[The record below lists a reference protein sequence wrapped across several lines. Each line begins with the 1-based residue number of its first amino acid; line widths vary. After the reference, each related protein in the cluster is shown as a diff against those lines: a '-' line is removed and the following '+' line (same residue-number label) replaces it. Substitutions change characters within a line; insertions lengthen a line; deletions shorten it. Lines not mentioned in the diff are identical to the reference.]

1 MDYYLLSQL
10 VNGLI
15 FGLLYAL
22 IALGLT
28 IVFSIMRVVNFA
40 HGELYMVGGY
50 SLYFFTIPLGI
61 PALISLPAC
70 MLVVCV
76 VGFLVERTLLRPV
89 YTGRLER
96 PEEYAIILTFGLS
109 LLLQNGALWAIGPY
123 ELTPA
128 SFWEGS
134 YKVVGDLYL
143 AGDRLFAAGMA
154 VILMVAT
161 LLLIYQTWLGQALM
175 ATAQNRVGAA
185 VVGINVI
192 RMNLFAMGLS
202 GMLAAAAGAL
212 IAPIF
217 LVYPDVGAV
226 PVVKAFVVIV
236 LGGMG
241 SIAGSIL
248 GALLLGV
255 VESLGSVYIAVAY
268 RDVYAFLVLMLVLLF
283 RPYGLFG
290 QRERRA

>member
-1 MDYYLLSQL
+1 MDIYLISQL
-10 VNGLI
+10 INGLL

-40 HGELYMVGGY
+40 HGELYMLGGY
-50 SLYFFTIPLGI
+50 MLYLLTVQLGLPPL
-61 PALISLPAC
+61 LSLPVCMVAVGLVAC
-70 MLVVCV
+70 LI
-76 VGFLVERTLLRPV
+76 ERVLLRPV
-89 YTGRLER
+89 YTTRMER

-109 LLLQNGALWAIGPY
+109 LLLQNAALWGIGPY

-134 YKVVGDLYL
+134 QHIIGDLYL
-143 AGDRLFAAGMA
+143 AGDRLYAAGMA
-154 VILMVAT
+154 AILLVAT
-161 LLLIYQTWLGQALM
+161 LLLLYRSWWGHALM
-175 ATAQNRVGAA
+175 ATAQNRVGASI
-185 VVGINVI
+185 VGINAI
-192 RMNLFAMGLS
+192 RMHLLAMGLS
-202 GMLAAAAGAL
+202 GLLAAAAGAL

-226 PVVKAFVVIV
+226 PAIKSFVVIV

-241 SIAGSIL
+241 SIPGSIL

-255 VESLGSVYIAVAY
+255 GERLGSVYLAVSY
-268 RDVYAFLVLMLVLLF
+268 RDVYAFLVLILVLLI

-290 QRERRA
+290 QKERRA

>member
-1 MDYYLLSQL
+1 MDIYLLSQL

-15 FGLLYAL
+15 FGLLYGL

-40 HGELYMVGGY
+40 HGELYMLGGY
-50 SLYFFTIPLGI
+50 LLYFLTVPLG
-61 PALISLPAC
+61 LPAFVGLPLS
-70 MLVVCV
+70 MLAVCA
-76 VGFLVERTLLRPV
+76 VGFVVERVLLRPV
-89 YTGRLER
+89 YTVRLER
-96 PEEYAIILTFGLS
+96 AEEYAIIITFGLS
-109 LLLQNGALWAIGPY
+109 LLLQNGALWGIGPF

-134 YKVVGDLYL
+134 HKVMGDLYL

-154 VILMVAT
+154 AVLLIAT
-161 LLLIYQTWLGQALM
+161 LLLIYNTWLGQALM
-175 ATAQNRVGAA
+175 ATAQSRVGAA

-192 RMNLFAMGLS
+192 RMNLYAMGLS
-202 GMLAAAAGAL
+202 GLLAAAAGAL

-217 LVYPDVGAV
+217 LVYPDVGSV
-226 PVVKAFVVIV
+226 PVIKAFVVIV

-241 SIAGSIL
+241 SIPGSIL
-248 GALLLGV
+248 GALVLGV
-255 VESLGSVYIAVAY
+255 VESLGSVYIAVSY
-268 RDVYAFLVLMLVLLF
+268 RDVYAFLVLMLVLLV
-283 RPYGLFG
+283 RPHGLFG

>member
-1 MDYYLLSQL
+1 
-10 VNGLI
+10 
-15 FGLLYAL
+15 
-22 IALGLT
+22 
-28 IVFSIMRVVNFA
+28 
-40 HGELYMVGGY
+40 
-50 SLYFFTIPLGI
+50 
-61 PALISLPAC
+61 
-70 MLVVCV
+70 
-76 VGFLVERTLLRPV
+76 
-89 YTGRLER
+89 
-96 PEEYAIILTFGLS
+96 
-109 LLLQNGALWAIGPY
+109 
-123 ELTPA
+123 
-128 SFWEGS
+128 
-134 YKVVGDLYL
+134 
-143 AGDRLFAAGMA
+143 
-154 VILMVAT
+154 
-161 LLLIYQTWLGQALM
+161 
-175 ATAQNRVGAA
+175 GAA